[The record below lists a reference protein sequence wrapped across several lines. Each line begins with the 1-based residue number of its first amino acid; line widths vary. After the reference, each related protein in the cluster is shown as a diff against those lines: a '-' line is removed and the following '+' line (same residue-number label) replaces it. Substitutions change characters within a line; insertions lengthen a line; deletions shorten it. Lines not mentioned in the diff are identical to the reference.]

1 MHIPS
6 EKTRR
11 DMEAA
16 AELRAAGAT
25 WETIGEVLGR
35 KPFVLTRWARVYRD
49 DWRGFL
55 RYAEDRVLGQ
65 VSSEARTKLW
75 ALLRH
80 ESSRVRMKAAEQ
92 YMRQRLAENA
102 AQRPPAHGGELA
114 AFLAEIDKMSDAELH
129 EHLCDFIRE
138 TGFNPAQGTAP

>member
-1 MHIPS
+1 MPAGLEVTSFLGGSIMHIPS

-49 DWRGFL
+49 EWRAYL
-55 RYAEDRVLGQ
+55 RRAEERAQRDGNSV
-65 VSSEARTKLW
+65 ERTKLR

-80 ESSRVRMKAAEQ
+80 ESPKIRM
-92 YMRQRLAENA
+92 
-102 AQRPPAHGGELA
+102 
-114 AFLAEIDKMSDAELH
+114 
-129 EHLCDFIRE
+129 
-138 TGFNPAQGTAP
+138 

>member
-1 MHIPS
+1 MHITS

-49 DWRGFL
+49 GWRGFL
-55 RYAEDRVLGQ
+55 RYAEDRLLQ
-65 VSSEARTKLW
+65 QCDSDARTKLR

-80 ESSRVRMKAAEQ
+80 ESSRVRLKTADQ
-92 YMRQRLAENA
+92 YMRRRVAENA
-102 AQRPPAHGGELA
+102 AQRPPDH
-114 AFLAEIDKMSDAELH
+114 H
-129 EHLCDFIRE
+129 
-138 TGFNPAQGTAP
+138 

>member
-1 MHIPS
+1 MHIAS

-49 DWRGFL
+49 DWQQYL
-55 RYAEDRVLGQ
+55 RDAEERALGPL
-65 VSSEARTKLW
+65 SSEARAKLR

-80 ESSRVRMKAAEQ
+80 ESSRVRLKAADQ
-92 YMRQRLAENA
+92 YVRRRLAENA
-102 AQRPPAHGGELA
+102 AQRPPDPQAELA
-114 AFLAEIDKMSDAELH
+114 AYLAEVEQMTDEELENRLAE
-129 EHLCDFIRE
+129 FIE
-138 TGFNPAQGTAP
+138 QTHFNPAQGTAP

>member
-1 MHIPS
+1 MHVPS

-49 DWRGFL
+49 EWRGYL
-55 RYAEDRVLGQ
+55 RYAKERALQQ
-65 VSSEARTKLW
+65 VNSEARMKLQ

-80 ESSRVRMKAAEQ
+80 ESSHIRMKTAVQYLREQ
-92 YMRQRLAENA
+92 LAENA
-102 AQRPPAHGGELA
+102 TRRPPDPQLELA
-114 AFLAEIDKMSDAELH
+114 DFLAKIEKMSDEELQESIAE
-129 EHLCDFIRE
+129 FIKAAR
-138 TGFNPAQGTAP
+138 FNPAQGTAP